1 MPHTPHRTS
10 LSVHAE
16 RAFLIGCVLPGE
28 EEDEDS
34 LEELTR
40 LAITAGAQ
48 PVGTMIQHRHAPDP
62 ATYIGRGKVDQLKDT
77 IKEKDVEVVIV
88 DHDLTPSQVRNLET
102 MLEVKVIDR
111 SELILDI
118 FATHARTKQA
128 KLQVELAQLEYTLPR
143 LRRMWTHLSRIVGG
157 MKSTGGIGT
166 RGPGEKQIEVDRRLA
181 HKRIYDLKKRLREI
195 QQRKEREVKARR
207 DEFLV
212 SLVGYTNAGK
222 STLMNALT
230 GAGVLVEDKLFAT
243 LDTRTRRLELESG
256 ISVLLSDTVGFI
268 RRLPHHLVASFHAT
282 LEEARQADLLLHI
295 VDASAEQAL
304 RQIQAVEDV
313 LKELGCRETPTLL
326 VLNKIDL
333 VRDTS
338 SYAMLRAMFPEAISI
353 SALTGE
359 GIETLRMEIA
369 QRAEARRITVR
380 VRSSQTLGKVLAT
393 LSEVGEI
400 LQSEYDEDGGALVA
414 RVEPR
419 HLGLLSSLGKDV
431 ELEEIRAG

>member
-1 MPHTPHRTS
+1 MSHAPHRTS

-40 LAITAGAQ
+40 LAITAGAR
-48 PVGTMIQHRHAPDP
+48 PVGTMIQRRHAPDP
-62 ATYIGRGKVDQLKDT
+62 ATYVGRGKVDQLKDV

-88 DHDLTPSQVRNLET
+88 DHDLTPSQVRNLEK

-181 HKRIYDLKKRLREI
+181 HRRIYELKKRLREI
-195 QQRKEREVKARR
+195 QQRKEREVEARR

-243 LDTRTRRLELESG
+243 LDTRTRRLELEGG
-256 ISVLLSDTVGFI
+256 ISVLISDTVGFI

-295 VDASAEQAL
+295 VDASAEQAV
-304 RQIQAVEDV
+304 RQIQAVEEA
-313 LKELGCRETPTLL
+313 LEELGCENTPTLL
-326 VLNKIDL
+326 VLNKVDL

-338 SYAMLRAMFPEAISI
+338 GYAMLRAMFPEAISI

-359 GIETLRMEIA
+359 GIETLRTEIA
-369 QRAEARRITVR
+369 RRAEARRVTVR

-400 LQSEYDEDGGALVA
+400 LESEYDEDGGALVA

-419 HLGLLSSLGKDV
+419 YLGLLSSLGKDV
-431 ELEEIRAG
+431 ELEETRAV